1 MRNDQ
6 VRRVGVVAL
15 AMVLGTALGACSD
28 SKKQPNSTG
37 STLPAGSLL
46 IDMRDPSAF
55 VPTKLDVKNGV
66 SVTVIA
72 KNSGALP
79 HTFTIKDFNADSGI
93 VNGGDSKPVTFTPN
107 KTGSIKFICTLHE
120 STGMVGTLNV
130 T

>member
-1 MRNDQ
+1 MTSNF
-6 VRRVGVVAL
+6 RRVRVVAL
-15 AMVLGTALGACSD
+15 AFVAAIALGACSD

-37 STLPAGSLL
+37 TTPPAGSLQ
-46 IDMRDPSAF
+46 IDMRDPSSFA
-55 VPTKLDVKNGV
+55 PTKLEVKNGV

-79 HTFTIKDFNADSGI
+79 HTFTIRDFNADSEI

-107 KTGSIKFICTLHE
+107 KTGYIKFVCTLHE
-120 STGMVGTLNV
+120 STGMVGTLTV